1 MPSANNLA
9 LAPVAQPEC
18 RELGNGLQVA
28 AISRPGAGKAA
39 LSVRVAAGSHDEPED
54 YPGLAHFLEHL
65 LFLGSRGYAVEDGLM
80 AFVQGCGGQVNAS
93 TQARHTEYFCEV
105 PADRLGEALARLLDM
120 LAKPLFEQCAQLR
133 EREVVHA
140 EFLARSQDA
149 DTLVAVAL
157 AQALPAGHRCA
168 AFQAG
173 NRDTLTVEQ
182 AAFQQALRAFHRRFY
197 QAGQLSLLLVGEQ
210 SVEELFAVAQRHAR
224 VLPTGVWQPQTAP
237 VPLLPLRARN
247 LHMRAPA
254 GGPVLH
260 LAFALEWTQPG
271 MAQAVEFLQTWLGS
285 EAPGGLLAGLRE
297 AGLCLGLKSE
307 VIYSYAEQSLL
318 LLSFSGVEPSPLA
331 HAATTQALLA
341 WLDFFAGAEQG
352 GLHERYRATRQ
363 CWLSAL
369 PPLPLARCWQASLA
383 LGETPMSAS
392 PIAVAALLTQMQ
404 QAPRRIQLV
413 ADTAAMPDWPAAG
426 FALQM
431 RREAPQAAVPR
442 AWAWQ
447 LPPANVFM
455 QAPTA
460 LPNTIAVPTQL
471 RWLPA
476 PNRPLKNV
484 GEAGKT
490 RQKQARKRSLRA
502 VNEHSEPVF
511 NAGLPT
517 QVVFQQP
524 VKVDNSGQGV
534 LYWRCLFAERI
545 AAAPLQALFRV
556 ALRALEADAAEVGVV
571 LQITSVEDAWQLSLR
586 GPATLLSRVLGE
598 ALPLLLDPPTE
609 AWRQSARQAR
619 EEAAQDATEMAF
631 RQLLRRLPEL
641 FSVPGNCA
649 QPTPYALRE
658 RYRQAR
664 FEGLGVALE
673 AAGQREIEQL
683 FANVAPLAAAE
694 PPARPSAGRYWRDA
708 AIRCE
713 DSVLLLFCPQPAVD
727 AASEAGWRL
736 LAQLYQG
743 PFFQRLRSELQLGYA
758 VFCGFR
764 QVQERRGI
772 LFAVQ
777 SPQASPAEILAHIG
791 AFLLAQGERLA
802 TLDEQSLR
810 GATDELCRQLQGAN
824 SVEFAEQCWQ
834 NHLAG
839 LSEQHD
845 AALQQALATITRSD
859 LLQCQ
864 RQLSLAQGGW
874 HVLAN
879 VAQPNADW
887 SASR

>member
-1 MPSANNLA
+1 MPAFSN
-9 LAPVAQPEC
+9 APLVPVSQPEC
-18 RELGNGLQVA
+18 RQLANGLQVA

-39 LSVRVAAGSHDEPED
+39 LSVRVAAGSHDEPDD

-120 LAKPLFEQCAQLR
+120 LANPLLEQGAQLR

-149 DTLVAVAL
+149 DTLVGVAL

-173 NRDTLTVEQ
+173 NRDTLAVEQ

-210 SVEELFAVAQRHAR
+210 SVDELFAVAQRHAR
-224 VLPTGVWQPQTAP
+224 VLRTGVRQRQTTP
-237 VPLLPLRARN
+237 VPLLPLRERN
-247 LHMRAPA
+247 LHMRAAA

-260 LAFALEWTQPG
+260 LAFALEWAQPG
-271 MAQAVEFLQTWLGS
+271 MAQALEFLQTWLGS

-297 AGLCLGLKSE
+297 AGLCQGLKSE

-318 LLSFSGVEPSPLA
+318 LLSFSGVEPSPMA

-341 WLDFFAGAEQG
+341 WLDFLAGAEQG

-363 CWLSAL
+363 CWLSTL
-369 PPLPLARCWQASLA
+369 PPLPLARCWQASLT
-383 LGETPMSAS
+383 LGETPISA
-392 PIAVAALLTQMQ
+392 PPVVVAALLAQMQ
-404 QAPRRIQLV
+404 QASRRIQLV
-413 ADTAAMPDWPAAG
+413 ADTAPMPDWPAAG

-431 RREAPQAAVPR
+431 RREAPLAAAPR

-447 LPPANVFM
+447 LPAANVFT
-455 QAPTA
+455 QTPVA
-460 LPNTIAVPTQL
+460 LPDTIAVPAQL

-476 PNRPLKNV
+476 PM
-484 GEAGKT
+484 T
-490 RQKQARKRSLRA
+490 D
-502 VNEHSEPVF
+502 
-511 NAGLPT
+511 T
-517 QVVFQQP
+517 
-524 VKVDNSGQGV
+524 SGQGV
-534 LYWRCLFAERI
+534 LHWRCLFIERI

-586 GPATLLSRVLGE
+586 GPATLLPRVLGE
-598 ALPLLLDPPTE
+598 ALPLLLDPPAG
-609 AWRQSARQAR
+609 AWRQSLRQAR

-664 FEGLGVALE
+664 FEGLGVAFE
-673 AAGQREIEQL
+673 ATGRSEIEQL
-683 FANVAPLAAAE
+683 LANVAPLAAAE
-694 PPARPSAGRYWRDA
+694 PPVQPSAGRYWRDA

-713 DSVLLLFCPQPAVD
+713 DSVLLLFCPQPAAD

-777 SPQASPAEILAHIG
+777 SPQASPAEILAHIE

-802 TLDEQSLR
+802 ALDEQSLR
-810 GATDELCRQLQGAN
+810 GASDELCRQLQGAN
-824 SVEFAEQCWQ
+824 SAEFAEQRWQ
-834 NHLAG
+834 FHLAG
-839 LSEQHD
+839 LPEQHD
-845 AALQQALATITRSD
+845 AALQQALAAISHHD
-859 LLQCQ
+859 LLYCQ

-879 VAQPNADW
+879 AAPPNADW
-887 SASR
+887 SALR